1 MQGGNEED
9 VEEEQGDRRKNT
21 VQCKQ
26 FHHATSP
33 DKLRIDL
40 SECGCNTVGHQKDDI
55 VFRIR
60 QQLQQRREHDKAQNA
75 AGLND
80 ISRCENTPL
89 VKSVVRRYSGKNVEY
104 DDLMQLGSMGLLKA
118 IKNFDENFNVRFSTY
133 AVPMIAGEIKRFI
146 RDDGA
151 VKVSRALKLLAY
163 NIGKFKDDFSKT
175 NNREPTI
182 DEISKEFNVDK
193 EEVVFA
199 LDSTRYPL
207 SLNDTQS
214 DDEGAP
220 LIDKIG
226 ENTSNDLD
234 DKIILKGVIKNLPDR
249 EKKIIILRY
258 YRDKTQSEVAGIMGV
273 SQVQISRIENKI
285 LSKIKE
291 SFNNK

>member
-1 MQGGNEED
+1 MFD
-9 VEEEQGDRRKNT
+9 VEKTSDLIQKSKDGD
-21 VQCKQ
+21 
-26 FHHATSP
+26 
-33 DKLRIDL
+33 
-40 SECGCNTVGHQKDDI
+40 KDALDALI
-55 VFRIR
+55 V
-60 QQLQQRREHDKAQNA
+60 
-75 AGLND
+75 
-80 ISRCENTPL
+80 ENTPL

-207 SLNDTQS
+207 SLNDTQG

-234 DKIILKGVIKNLPDR
+234 DKIILKGVIKTLPER

>member
-89 VKSVVRRYSGKNVEY
+89 VKVAVNAIPNDGICNGERNNRNQEIGGNFQQFLSAVVTGIDISCVQSSQQQQQNFGAEGTDSKN
-104 DDLMQLGSMGLLKA
+104 QG
-118 IKNFDENFNVRFSTY
+118 
-133 AVPMIAGEIKRFI
+133 
-146 RDDGA
+146 
-151 VKVSRALKLLAY
+151 
-163 NIGKFKDDFSKT
+163 IGKQFF
-175 NNREPTI
+175 
-182 DEISKEFNVDK
+182 
-193 EEVVFA
+193 VFVH
-199 LDSTRYPL
+199 
-207 SLNDTQS
+207 
-214 DDEGAP
+214 E
-220 LIDKIG
+220 
-226 ENTSNDLD
+226 
-234 DKIILKGVIKNLPDR
+234 
-249 EKKIIILRY
+249 
-258 YRDKTQSEVAGIMGV
+258 
-273 SQVQISRIENKI
+273 
-285 LSKIKE
+285 
-291 SFNNK
+291 